1 MTGIL
6 MGTETVD
13 QHGVPYVL
21 VIPDVSVFDPGM
33 SDSLV
38 GMPPA
43 ARAWHTTMS
52 AFLQREGWLSAL

>member
-21 VIPDVSVFDPGM
+21 VIPDVSVFDPGNTRYVRQ
-33 SDSLV
+33 SCLCR
-38 GMPPA
+38 PA
-43 ARAWHTTMS
+43 HGSRLRGH
-52 AFLQREGWLSAL
+52 LSNPVKCRQ